1 MTWYQEMVWWER
13 YWDPQDREYPP
24 MSEIWYLPGKPSI
37 PEVRSAFAEVMAR
50 QEVLRT
56 FLTQDE
62 LGVVFQEVRPFEA
75 VTPPLRVMELSR
87 LREDIEGA
95 LGTFRRP
102 GPGSGDRL
110 PWCAVLGVKNDRV
123 LTVCLA
129 ADRGI
134 MDGCSMVEFRR
145 QLQASLL
152 GKPGPGSIPL
162 NPLERAA
169 HERSRAGRA
178 KADAALSRL
187 ARVFASAPESL
198 VPGPAKD
205 PAPPPYKI
213 AVMRSAELLAD
224 TDLVCHRLRLTRP
237 TVVLGVLVAVLALR
251 MGQWS
256 CPIRSL
262 VANRDSNRERE
273 TIQGLYQRAYLV
285 IDLSGDPLMSEVMR
299 RTWQESVSA
308 YQCTRY
314 PEDEIREL
322 RVHTARARGF
332 VPKFEFIFD
341 FMVSGSPLRPVR
353 AGSRVRPGAL
363 PRVEHQWRAAG
374 GPEDIFIAQVVDEEM
389 TWSLRSDTAPLTPE
403 EVDQVLRWSARGLRL
418 LTEEHNELRLSEF
431 GRRLGIEP
439 RASVPPSERRS
450 NGGGAPS
457 SPAEAALAAA
467 LLAILPLEAVDLTQD
482 YVGAGGR
489 LHLVSRLAGELARRG
504 YHGLR
509 AEHVES
515 PMSLR
520 AVAAEMIRDEERT
533 RS

>member
-24 MSEIWYLPGKPSI
+24 MSEIWYLPQKPSI

-56 FLTQDE
+56 FLDQDE
-62 LGVVFQEVRPFEA
+62 LGIAFQGVRPLDA

-87 LREDIEGA
+87 LRADIDGA

-102 GPGSGDRL
+102 GPGSRGRL
-110 PWCAVLGVKNDRV
+110 PWRAVLGVKDDRV

-129 ADRGI
+129 ADRGL
-134 MDGCSMVEFRR
+134 MDGWSMVEFRR

-152 GKPGPGSIPL
+152 GRLGPRSIPL

-169 HERSRAGRA
+169 HERSRDGRG

-198 VPGPAKD
+198 VPGSARD

-213 AVMRSAELLAD
+213 AVMRSTELLAD

-251 MGQWS
+251 TGQWS

-273 TIQGLYQRAYLV
+273 TIQGLYQRAYLN
-285 IDLSGDPLMSEVMR
+285 IDLSGDPSMPEVLR

-308 YQCTRY
+308 YQYTRY
-314 PEDEIREL
+314 PEDEVREL
-322 RVHTARARGF
+322 RVHAARARGF

-341 FMVSGSPLRPVR
+341 FMVSGLPSRPVR
-353 AGSRVRPGAL
+353 ADSRRARQGAL
-363 PRVEHQWRAAG
+363 PPVEHQWRTAG
-374 GPEDIFIAQVVDEEM
+374 APEDIFIAQVAGEEM
-389 TWSLRSDTAPLTPE
+389 TWSLRSDSAPLTPE
-403 EVDQVLRWSARGLRL
+403 EVDQVLRWTARGLRL
-418 LTEEHNELRLSEF
+418 LTEEHNGLRLSEF

-439 RASVPPSERRS
+439 RASEPPSERCS
-450 NGGGAPS
+450 DGGGGPS
-457 SPAEAALAAA
+457 CLAEAALAAA
-467 LLAILPLEAVDLTQD
+467 LLATHPLEEVDLTQD

-489 LHLVSRLAGELARRG
+489 LHLVSRFAAELSRRG

-520 AVAAEMIRDEERT
+520 AVAAEMSCEEEQI
-533 RS
+533 